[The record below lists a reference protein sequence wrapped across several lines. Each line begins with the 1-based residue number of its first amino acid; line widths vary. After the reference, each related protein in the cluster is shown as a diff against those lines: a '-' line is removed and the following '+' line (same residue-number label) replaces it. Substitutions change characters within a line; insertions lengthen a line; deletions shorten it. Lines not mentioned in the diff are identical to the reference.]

1 MDSKNTIAAI
11 ALSSAVIVLYSL
23 FFVPEKSTTD
33 QSLVE
38 KEKIEQGTDA
48 PSLEQKETKIEISR
62 DDALKQSERLQFEN
76 DNIEQR
82 TDTPSLDQ
90 KETLIEISRKDALIE
105 SERVE
110 FENSNVIGTI
120 SLKGAAIDDL
130 TFKNYNVE
138 LEGDEKIIL
147 LGPRNIK
154 EGYLIESGFVTS
166 DKNIDIPTSE
176 TIWSIKGNKKLTEN
190 SPIKLS
196 WTNDQ
201 GITFEK
207 EISLDDKYLFSI
219 KQRVINKTNG
229 KYDFYSY
236 GQIIRNEIPDIIDF
250 LILHEGLIAT
260 LDDELIEEDYDDIQE
275 KKFTKTAQKGW
286 LGISDKYWITSLI
299 PPQNKEFKT
308 TFDYK
313 DKFRAN
319 FIATEPLELGPNNS
333 IEENL
338 QIIVAAKRVDV
349 IDGYAKSLAIDKFDL
364 VIDWGFLYFITK
376 PLFFGID
383 YFFKLLG
390 NYGLAIIAITIC
402 IRLVFFPLAN
412 FSFRSMAKMKALT
425 PEMVRLKELHKNDKM
440 KLQQEMMAL
449 YKKEKVNPM
458 SGCLPILV
466 QIPVFFAL
474 YKVLF
479 VTIEMRHM
487 PFYGWIHDLSERD
500 PTSIFNLFGLLPYDV
515 PSFLMIGAWPV
526 AMGVSMWVQQ
536 KLNPAPTDPMQAK
549 IFMFFPLFLTVILA
563 PFPSGL
569 VIYWTVN
576 NILTM
581 AQQVFIMKRTTVK
594 TVT

>member
-1 MDSKNTIAAI
+1 MDSKNVIAAI
-11 ALSSAVIVLYSL
+11 ALSTAVIVLYSL
-23 FFVPEKSTTD
+23 FFIPEPSTSKKNLT
-33 QSLVE
+33 
-38 KEKIEQGTDA
+38 
-48 PSLEQKETKIEISR
+48 EQKKV
-62 DDALKQSERLQFEN
+62 
-76 DNIEQR
+76 EQN

-90 KETLIEISRKDALIE
+90 KETLIQISREDALKQNK
-105 SERVE
+105 RLL
-110 FENSNVIGTI
+110 FENEKIIGSI
-120 SLKGAAIDDL
+120 SLKGASIDDL
-130 TFKNYNVE
+130 TFKDYNTS
-138 LEGDEKIIL
+138 LESKKKVTL
-147 LGPRNIK
+147 LGPRNI
-154 EGYLIESGFVTS
+154 EDGYLIESGFVTS
-166 DKNIDIPTSE
+166 DKNLEIPNSDS
-176 TIWSIKGNKKLTEN
+176 IWSVIGNNKLTN
-190 SPIKLS
+190 QNPVKLS
-196 WTNDQ
+196 WANKQ
-201 GITFEK
+201 GIKFEK
-207 EISLDDKYLFSI
+207 EISLDDKYLFTV
-219 KQRVINKTNG
+219 KQSVINSTEK

-236 GQIIRNEIPDIIDF
+236 GQIIRNKIPEISNF
-250 LILHEGLIAT
+250 YILHEGLIAT

-275 KKFTKTAQKGW
+275 KKFSRISQKGW
-286 LGISDKYWITSLI
+286 LGIGDKYWITSLI
-299 PPQNKEFKT
+299 PPRKKEFKT

-313 DKFRAN
+313 KKFRAN
-319 FIATEPLELGPNNS
+319 FIATEPLQLNGNS
-333 IEENL
+333 KVEETL
-338 QIIVAAKRVDV
+338 QIIVAAKRVDI
-349 IDGYAKSLAIDKFDL
+349 IDGYSESLNIDKFDL

-412 FSFRSMAKMKALT
+412 FSFRSMAKMKALQ

-440 KLQQEMMAL
+440 KLQQEMMSL

-479 VTIEMRHM
+479 VTIEMRQM

-500 PTSIFNLFGLLPYDV
+500 PTSLFNLFGLLPYDV
-515 PSFLMIGAWPV
+515 PSFLVIGAWPV
-526 AMGVSMWVQQ
+526 AMGVSMWIQQ
-536 KLNPAPTDPMQAK
+536 KLNPAPTDAMQAK

-594 TVT
+594 TTT